1 MELGESACVPETA
14 DPIKVHAILM
24 LKSVTFS
31 ANHPV
36 EKDTTGNFAA
46 PEWLR
51 GRTSQWPVCY
61 TRGKSINITATFDV
75 LLGPTSGEDV
85 AIRARMDLGGGAAL
99 EWNGSVHVGVDETE
113 VTTSEMPSSGPL
125 PNQVACFDPAG
136 IEFFAS
142 PPGEPFGSA
151 GTSSNGLYVVL
162 GDPSG
167 TPPFWTLLDISCGA
181 AAGATTP
188 QAVVERSFVPF
199 TSRSLTRK
207 RDGQGLTYWNPDTT
221 TATNTQE
228 LLASGDGSGQCGSW
242 SEFLIDMYKVHG
254 ITSAAKV
261 LIVRT
266 VAEWQAASAGFLVK
280 NWEFIGAGSHPL
292 PFTHELG
299 RECVKRP
306 GIPGQRSPDPPPA
319 FFNHFIV
326 LAFGKFY
333 DPSYGGGPIAN
344 QTDWENGAID
354 GLFSR
359 GYGGFPKRA
368 HPTTLLVELYNLTT
382 NMRL

>member
-1 MELGESACVPETA
+1 MELGETACVPVTA
-14 DPIKVHAILM
+14 DPIKAHAILM

-61 TRGKSINITATFDV
+61 TRGKSMNITATFDV

-85 AIRARMDLGGGAAL
+85 SIRARMDLGGGAVL
-99 EWNGSVHVGVDETE
+99 EWNGSVHVGVDQTE

-167 TPPFWTLLDISCGA
+167 TPPFWTLLDISCRAAVSDGCDSIPEGLRVGTARCRAQVPPLAGA
-181 AAGATTP
+181 EQRRLRASPAQHSVAVRDVFTARLPDQRCGATTDGLRQSGAERP
-188 QAVVERSFVPF
+188 SHISGRGPSPPTVRCGIQARIDRWPCW
-199 TSRSLTRK
+199 TSARFKMGR
-207 RDGQGLTYWNPDTT
+207 G
-221 TATNTQE
+221 E
-228 LLASGDGSGQCGSW
+228 LEVDAGEEAREHAPRVAPAGESGD
-242 SEFLIDMYKVHG
+242 
-254 ITSAAKV
+254 
-261 LIVRT
+261 R
-266 VAEWQAASAGFLVK
+266 
-280 NWEFIGAGSHPL
+280 
-292 PFTHELG
+292 
-299 RECVKRP
+299 
-306 GIPGQRSPDPPPA
+306 
-319 FFNHFIV
+319 
-326 LAFGKFY
+326 
-333 DPSYGGGPIAN
+333 
-344 QTDWENGAID
+344 
-354 GLFSR
+354 
-359 GYGGFPKRA
+359 RA
-368 HPTTLLVELYNLTT
+368 
-382 NMRL
+382 RKA